1 MTALDDL
8 IAAVEAGAYEGN
20 PPKFNAFADDFEAAL
35 GLKPSYSD
43 GWGAYRGSLDAALR
57 LHEALLPG
65 CGWDIWRTMDHLPNG
80 MSRTMYGCN
89 LPMTD
94 TAYTDNPSRSWL
106 LAILRAL
113 KAKEAGN
120 E

>member
-8 IAAVEAGAYEGN
+8 IAAVEAGTMHDGHVIRTAIVSQMGGWVVA
-20 PPKFNAFADDFEAAL
+20 AFTGDL
-35 GLKPSYSD
+35 N
-43 GWGAYRGSLDAALR
+43 AALR
-57 LHEALLPG
+57 LHKAILPG
-65 CGWDIWRTMDHLPNG
+65 CGWDIWRTLDHLPNG
-80 MSRTMYGCN
+80 MSRKMYGCN

-94 TAYTDNPSRSWL
+94 TAYTDNPARSWL

>member
-1 MTALDDL
+1 MTPLDDL
-8 IAAVEAGAYEGN
+8 IAAVEAGYF
-20 PPKFNAFADDFEAAL
+20 PADASASDL
-35 GLKPSYSD
+35 GLTGEYD
-43 GWGAYRGSLDAALR
+43 GVPVIECLYDAFGGSLDAALR

-65 CGWDIWRTMDHLPNG
+65 CGWDIWRTLDHLPNG
-80 MSRTMYGCN
+80 MSRKMYGCN

-94 TAYTDNPSRSWL
+94 TAYTDNPARSWL